1 MVYFLYE
8 RNKRRR
14 KMKRF
19 ISLVYITL
27 LVSTLLFAQ
36 GNNESSQVSDTSN
49 FFDETVKI
57 IIPYGAGG
65 THDVVARKFAEV
77 GSKYTKEPIV
87 CVQETGGDGLVA
99 AIHFTGKDPNVR
111 ELLTTSY
118 GLWYQKIVKG
128 DSVKLDLS
136 KINPIGT
143 FDDRSYLLYVR
154 SDSKYQTLEDLIA
167 ESKTRKVIL
176 SAGAAGA
183 DAHLCFGGLIQQAG
197 GDSVIASYEG
207 GAQQMAALLNGEVDC
222 FVGTPQV
229 GKQYLEN
236 GEVRALICF
245 KDFDF
250 TGFKDSLG
258 IIVPNVADAGYPQS
272 AITGGGMLSL
282 RTGAKASYEK
292 DVEELIKKVW
302 ADPEFRN
309 FTTSIGLN
317 IFECYG
323 SDLDKHIEEA
333 ATNATISA
341 KALNLI

>member
-1 MVYFLYE
+1 
-8 RNKRRR
+8 
-14 KMKRF
+14 MKKI
-19 ISLVYITL
+19 ISLLTIAL
-27 LVSTLLFAQ
+27 LFSTLAFAQ
-36 GNNESSQVSDTSN
+36 GESENNTATGTEN

-77 GSKYTKEPIV
+77 GSKYTKAPIV
-87 CVQETGGDGLVA
+87 CIQETGGDGLVA
-99 AIHFTGKDPNVR
+99 AIHFTAKDPNVR

-128 DSVKLDLS
+128 DSVKLDLT
-136 KINPIGT
+136 KIDPIGT

-154 SDSKYQTLEDLIA
+154 SDSDFENIDDLIA
-167 ESKTRKVIL
+167 ESKTRKVVL

-183 DAHLCFGGLIQQAG
+183 DAHLCFGGLINKAG
-197 GDSVIASYEG
+197 GDSIIASYEG

-229 GKQYLEN
+229 GKQYLET
-236 GEVRALICF
+236 GKVRAILCF

-250 TGFKDSLG
+250 TGFEDSMGLV
-258 IIVPNVADAGYPQS
+258 VPNVADAGYPQS

-282 RTGAKASYEK
+282 RTGAKASYAK

-302 ADPEFRN
+302 ADPEFSE
-309 FTTSIGLN
+309 FTTTIGLN
-317 IFECYG
+317 IYECYG
-323 SDLDKHIEEA
+323 EKLDKHIEMA
-333 ATNATISA
+333 AENATLSA
-341 KALNLI
+341 KALNLIK

>member
-1 MVYFLYE
+1 
-8 RNKRRR
+8 
-14 KMKRF
+14 MKKI
-19 ISLVYITL
+19 ISLVYMVLI
-27 LVSTLLFAQ
+27 VSAFVFAQ
-36 GNNESSQVSDTSN
+36 GSGETTQGAESDN

-77 GSKYTKEPIV
+77 GSKYTEAPIV

-111 ELLTTSY
+111 ELFTTSY

-128 DSVKLDLS
+128 DSIQLDLS

-154 SDSKYQTLEDLIA
+154 SDSDYNNLEDLIA
-167 ESKTRKVIL
+167 ESKRRKVIL

-183 DAHLCFGGLIQQAG
+183 DAHLCFGGLIKKAG
-197 GDSVIASYEG
+197 GESVIASYEG

-236 GEVRALICF
+236 GEVRAIICF

-250 TGFKDSLG
+250 TGFEDSMG
-258 IIVPNVADAGYPQS
+258 IVVPNVADAGYPQS

-282 RTGAKASYEK
+282 RTGAKESYQK

-302 ADPEFRN
+302 ADQEFRD

-323 SDLDKHIEEA
+323 EDLDKQIEEA
-333 ATNATISA
+333 ASNATISA

>member
-1 MVYFLYE
+1 
-8 RNKRRR
+8 
-14 KMKRF
+14 MKKI
-19 ISLVYITL
+19 ISLVTMFL
-27 LVSTLLFAQ
+27 LVSTFMFAQ
-36 GNNESSQVSDTSN
+36 GNNENTVTTGTEN
-49 FFDETVKI
+49 FFDKTVKI

-77 GSKYTKEPIV
+77 GSKYTNAPIV

-99 AIHFTGKDPNVR
+99 AIHFTGKNVDVR

-128 DSVKLDLS
+128 DSVKLDLTEL
-136 KINPIGT
+136 NPIGT
-143 FDDRSYLLYVR
+143 FDDRSYLLYVKA
-154 SDSKYQTLEDLIA
+154 DSNYETIEDLISV
-167 ESKTRKVIL
+167 SKTRKVIL

-197 GDSVIASYEG
+197 GESIIASYEG

-229 GKQYLEN
+229 GKQYLET
-236 GEVRALICF
+236 GKVKALVCF

-250 TGFKDSLG
+250 TGFEDSMG
-258 IIVPNVADAGYPQS
+258 IVVPNVADAGYPQS

-282 RTGAKASYEK
+282 RTGAQASYEG

-302 ADPEFRN
+302 ADPEFSE
-309 FTTSIGLN
+309 FTTDIGLN

-323 SDLDKHIEEA
+323 TDLDKHIENA

>member
-1 MVYFLYE
+1 
-8 RNKRRR
+8 
-14 KMKRF
+14 MKKI
-19 ISLVYITL
+19 ISLVTMVL
-27 LVSTLLFAQ
+27 LVSSFVFAQ
-36 GNNESSQVSDTSN
+36 GNNESNTTSGTEN

-77 GSKYTKEPIV
+77 GSKYTNAPIV

-99 AIHFTGKDPNVR
+99 AIHFTSKNTDIR

-128 DSVKLDLS
+128 NSVKLDLT
-136 KINPIGT
+136 KLNPIGT

-154 SDSKYQTLEDLIA
+154 ADSNYATLEDLVA
-167 ESKTRKVIL
+167 KSKTRKVIL

-197 GDSVIASYEG
+197 GDSIIASYEG

-229 GKQYLEN
+229 GKQYLET
-236 GEVRALICF
+236 GKVRALVCF

-250 TGFKDSLG
+250 TGFEDSMG
-258 IIVPNVADAGYPQS
+258 IVVPNVADAGYPQS

-282 RTGAKASYEK
+282 RTGAKASYEA
-292 DVEELIKKVW
+292 DVKALIKKVW
-302 ADPEFRN
+302 ADSEFSE
-309 FTTSIGLN
+309 FTTEIGLN
-317 IFECYG
+317 IFEIYG
-323 SDLDKHIEEA
+323 TDLDKHIEKA
-333 ATNATISA
+333 AMNATISA

>member
-1 MVYFLYE
+1 
-8 RNKRRR
+8 
-14 KMKRF
+14 MKKI
-19 ISLVYITL
+19 ISLVTMFL
-27 LVSTLLFAQ
+27 LVSTFMFAQ
-36 GNNESSQVSDTSN
+36 GNNENTVTTGTEN
-49 FFDETVKI
+49 FFDKTVKI

-77 GSKYTKEPIV
+77 GSKYTNAPIV

-99 AIHFTGKDPNVR
+99 AIHFTGKNVDVR

-128 DSVKLDLS
+128 DSVKLDLTEL
-136 KINPIGT
+136 NPIGT
-143 FDDRSYLLYVR
+143 FDDRSYLLYVKA
-154 SDSKYQTLEDLIA
+154 DSNYETIEDLISV
-167 ESKTRKVIL
+167 SKTRKVIL

-197 GDSVIASYEG
+197 GESIIASYEG

-229 GKQYLEN
+229 GKQYLET
-236 GEVRALICF
+236 GKVKALVCF

-250 TGFKDSLG
+250 TGFEDSMG
-258 IIVPNVADAGYPQS
+258 IVVPNVADAGYPQS

-282 RTGAKASYEK
+282 RTGAKASYEG

-302 ADPEFRN
+302 ADPEFSE
-309 FTTSIGLN
+309 FTTDIGLN

-323 SDLDKHIEEA
+323 TDLDKHIENA